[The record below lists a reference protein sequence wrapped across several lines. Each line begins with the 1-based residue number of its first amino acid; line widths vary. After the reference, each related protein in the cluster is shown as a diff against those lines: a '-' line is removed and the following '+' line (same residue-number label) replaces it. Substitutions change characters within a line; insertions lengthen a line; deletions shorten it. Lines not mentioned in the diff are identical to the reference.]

1 MGFAVGADFP
11 HILLPAIYDY
21 IASLFMLILFYCNLY
36 SSMLAFFQLFRVV
49 AGALP
54 GMDTENKDPDMID
67 VTLRPEEPP
76 SQEEGA
82 SRCAC

>member
-1 MGFAVGADFP
+1 MPLVSIFC
-11 HILLPAIYDY
+11 IY
-21 IASLFMLILFYCNLY
+21 
-36 SSMLAFFQLFRVV
+36 FQLFRVV

-76 SQEEGA
+76 TQEEGG